1 MSVNALILRLYINIY
16 KSKYIKSMYNV
27 YFDIFGSAL
36 FK

>member
-1 MSVNALILRLYINIY
+1 MGVNALIVRLYSNIY

-36 FK
+36 FR